1 MFLVWLLE
9 RGSRVTLGED
19 EEVRGGE
26 QGAIFCFEQPL
37 AIYFFNDVTSF
48 ISDLEELVYL
58 S

>member
-1 MFLVWLLE
+1 
-9 RGSRVTLGED
+9 LGED